1 MDWGD
6 NPVVSS
12 MLLREY
18 RNSADKLAEE
28 DVELG
33 NVNVVDGETLPQLK
47 DRGFTPLMLSRSNIS
62 WEKALRRFGMKDL
75 VGFGID
81 WNMARAMGL
90 QKKHLRRMTGSQLS
104 ALNASCHNLVAAG
117 ITVDDMKKMGINIV
131 EAENLGFDTK
141 TLQCI
146 GVNAKNCT
154 KLGVNAADWKQR
166 VLDTIEVL
174 PVVSMLQ
181 DIEDDEI
188 MIAPVEEPKP
198 VSPLRKKPQL
208 TTTMKLGKIPEE
220 KLTF

>member
-12 MLLREY
+12 MLLKEY

-62 WEKALRRFGMKDL
+62 WETALRRFGMKDL
-75 VGFGID
+75 VSFGID

-90 QKKHLRRMTGSQLS
+90 QKKQLRRMTGSQLS
-104 ALNASCHNLVAAG
+104 ALNARCHDLVAAG
-117 ITVDDMKKMGINIV
+117 ITVDDMKKMGIDIV
-131 EAENLGFDTK
+131 EAENLGFDTE
-141 TLQCI
+141 TLKCI
-146 GVNAKNCT
+146 GVDAKNCT

-181 DIEDDEI
+181 DIADDEI

-198 VSPLRKKPQL
+198 VTLLRKKPEL
-208 TTTMKLGKIPEE
+208 TTTMKLGKIPED
-220 KLTF
+220 KLVF